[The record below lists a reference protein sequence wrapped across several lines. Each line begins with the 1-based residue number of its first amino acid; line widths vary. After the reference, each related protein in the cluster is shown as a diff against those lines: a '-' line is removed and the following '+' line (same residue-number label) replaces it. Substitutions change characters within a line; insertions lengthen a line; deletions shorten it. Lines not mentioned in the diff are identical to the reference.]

1 MHPSESFGVA
11 LKRLR
16 IAAGLTHEALAERAG
31 LGART
36 ISDLERG
43 ISRAPRADTLSLLV
57 EGLRL
62 TAEQRALLEAAARP
76 APSSAQVAVPS
87 NLPLSLTTFVDREEE
102 TRAVGTLLRRDDI
115 RLVTLTGPGGV
126 GKTRLALQVAV
137 HLGHAFPEGIFLVS
151 LAAVADGDGIVQAI
165 GRAVDANAATRST
178 LPSLVARLGRDR
190 LLLVLDNCEHL
201 PDVAMIAAELLRGAA
216 GPKLLATSR
225 APLRVSGEQ
234 EYPVSPL
241 PVPDPAQSS
250 QLSSLASSPAVALFV
265 DRATHV
271 RPDFA
276 LDADNA
282 AAVAAICTRLDGL
295 PLAVELAAA
304 RVKAL
309 PPQVLTERLNDA
321 TAGGSLRLLTG
332 GAVDSPK
339 RHQTLHDTIAW
350 SHDLL
355 SYEDRALFRRLAVFV
370 GGCTIKAAEAICGG
384 GGRGAPSLD
393 VLEGL
398 ASLVD
403 KSLLEQAVG
412 ADGEPRYV
420 MLETIREYALG
431 RLDAAGEVATFR
443 EQHARHYLALVEAT
457 GALLFASAP
466 TRARLAAEDGNVQ
479 AALRWLVQRG

>member
-1 MHPSESFGVA
+1 
-11 LKRLR
+11 
-16 IAAGLTHEALAERAG
+16 
-31 LGART
+31 
-36 ISDLERG
+36 
-43 ISRAPRADTLSLLV
+43 
-57 EGLRL
+57 
-62 TAEQRALLEAAARP
+62 
-76 APSSAQVAVPS
+76 
-87 NLPLSLTTFVDREEE
+87 
-102 TRAVGTLLRRDDI
+102 
-115 RLVTLTGPGGV
+115 
-126 GKTRLALQVAV
+126 
-137 HLGHAFPEGIFLVS
+137 
-151 LAAVADGDGIVQAI
+151 
-165 GRAVDANAATRST
+165 
-178 LPSLVARLGRDR
+178 
-190 LLLVLDNCEHL
+190 
-201 PDVAMIAAELLRGAA
+201 
-216 GPKLLATSR
+216 
-225 APLRVSGEQ
+225 VSGEQ

-250 QLSSLASSPAVALFV
+250 RVSSLASSPAVALFV

-443 EQHARHYLALVEAT
+443 EQHARHYLALDEAT